1 MGQKK
6 IPPQQTTTARTLGPV
21 SDLERHLPSDW
32 WRTLFNSV
40 YLKTDGDVV
49 ENRDNTVR
57 DVDLLI
63 RAVKL
68 EHNDR
73 ILDLCCGQGRHSI
86 ELARRGFRQI
96 TGLDRSKYLI
106 RLAKKR
112 AASENLNIS
121 FHEGDARIIRLPE
134 NQFHCVVLFGNSFG
148 YFETED
154 DDLAVLEAVQRVLV
168 SEGTLAMDL
177 VDGEWLKTHYDARS
191 WEWIDQNHFVCR
203 ERSLAGDGRRLVS
216 REVIVHAEK
225 GVIADQFYAER
236 LYTRETI
243 AELLTRAGYHAIRH
257 YGRIET
263 DSHRG
268 QDLGMMANRI
278 FLTADAPR
286 KVCVTVPTLKPFTNI
301 MVLLGDPDL
310 PDSVKRDGQFNIE
323 DIDTVQ
329 RMKDALSE
337 LTEYN
342 FEYMGNHSTM
352 ITELRANPP
361 EFVFN
366 LCDEGYKNDATREL
380 HVPAFLEMLGIP
392 YTGCPPACLAM
403 CYNKSVVRA
412 IAASFGIPV
421 PEETYYGPT
430 DQAATIPAELP
441 ALLKPNYGDS
451 SIGITMDAV
460 VNSPDELIGYL
471 QKLREEIPGVG
482 ILIQEFLTGPEYS
495 VAMIGNPGLTMHVFP
510 VLEVDYSK
518 LDKGLPKILGYESKW
533 LPDSPYW
540 TQIEY
545 KVAQID
551 EEQRR
556 KLVDYS
562 NILFERLGCRD
573 NARFDFRTDNHGV
586 IKLLEVNPNPGWCW
600 DGKMNMMAGF
610 DNLRYPDFLRLILD
624 ASMERI
630 TMRDVQSEDTT
641 FCAPQIQQ
649 RLEISSW
656 L

>member
-86 ELARRGFRQI
+86 ELARRGFRHI

-112 AASENLNIS
+112 ASSENLTIH

-134 NQFHCVVLFGNSFG
+134 NTFHSVVLFGNSFG

-154 DDLAVLEAVQRVLV
+154 DDLAVLEAVERVLV

-177 VDGEWLKTHYDARS
+177 VDGEWLKTHYEARS

-236 LYTRETI
+236 LYTRDSI

-342 FEYMGNHSTM
+342 FEYLGNHSTM

-460 VNSPDELIGYL
+460 VNSPGELIGYL

-610 DNLRYPDFLRLILD
+610 DNLRYPDYLRLILD
-624 ASMERI
+624 AAMERI
-630 TMRDVQSEDTT
+630 TMRDVQSEDAT